1 MSSIEKDEYKTL
13 TLFLEILRRKT
24 ENYFAKKQLFI
35 LRTLYFISM
44 KLEIRKYIYYLM
56 FFFLKN
62 VTTSP
67 EQVWTANSMN
77 LLNYTITDNFMT

>member
-1 MSSIEKDEYKTL
+1 MSSIEKDENETL
-13 TLFLEILRRKT
+13 TLFLEILWRKT
-24 ENYFAKKQLFI
+24 ENYFAKKWLFI

-67 EQVWTANSMN
+67 E
-77 LLNYTITDNFMT
+77 